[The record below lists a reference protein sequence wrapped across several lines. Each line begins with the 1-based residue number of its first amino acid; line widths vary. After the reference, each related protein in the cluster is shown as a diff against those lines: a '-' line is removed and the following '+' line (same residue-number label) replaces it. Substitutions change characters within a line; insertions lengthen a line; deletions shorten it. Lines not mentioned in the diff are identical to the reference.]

1 MRENDREVAVDLI
14 LKVVEGPADAEWQ
27 GLEARFD
34 PSGGLIGRAETA
46 RLSLPDPSRTVSRF
60 HAQISCS
67 GDTYFLEEMGSRNA
81 ALVNGRAVASGGKE
95 VLRPGDL
102 VRIGR
107 FTLAVDFDEREFA
120 TAEIDRPGLD
130 VDFEQEDDS
139 TRIVT
144 REELRQQ
151 FPGSDVDLWE
161 AFQEGAGI
169 ELDLQAGSGAEFLKM
184 AGQLLRALLGGV
196 HHLST
201 QRMRLRDEPPD
212 RKGQSRQI
220 DPMRAAAEETR
231 LLRTLLTPGAIGNDT
246 PRTRVREMVDDLTAR
261 IAAMRTAVDAT
272 VEQAEAR
279 LSPAAVEARLERS
292 LLLDEFVPMHR
303 KARLWDLFRRLHRS
317 ATAGGSSSGEKA
329 SGADGDSA
337 GGGEA
342 VVRRIFNQTFTR
354 AYEQEAA
361 RLRKSRS

>member
-1 MRENDREVAVDLI
+1 MRGNDREVAVDLI

-34 PSGGLIGRAETA
+34 PTGGLIGRAETA

-60 HAQISCS
+60 HAQITCS

-81 ALVNGRAVASGGKE
+81 ALVNGKAVTAGGKE
-95 VLRPGDL
+95 PLRAGDR
-102 VRIGR
+102 VKIGR
-107 FTLAVDFDEREFA
+107 FTLAVDFGEPEFA
-120 TAEIDRPGLD
+120 AAEVGDRYGLEAA
-130 VDFEQEDDS
+130 VGPEDDS

-144 REELRQQ
+144 REELGRQ
-151 FPGSDVDLWE
+151 FPASDLDLWE

-169 ELDLQAGSGAEFLKM
+169 DLNAQAAAGPEFMKM
-184 AGQLLRALLGGV
+184 VGQLLRALLGGV
-196 HHLST
+196 HLLST

-220 DPMRAAAEETR
+220 DPVRAAAEETR
-231 LLRTLLTPGAIGNDT
+231 LLKALITPGAIGTDT
-246 PRTRVREMVDDLTAR
+246 PQTRVREMVDDLAAR

-279 LSPAAVEARLERS
+279 LSPTAVEAKLERS
-292 LLLDEFVPMHR
+292 LLVDEFVPMRR
-303 KARLWDLFRRLHRS
+303 KAKLWDLYRRMHR
-317 ATAGGSSSGEKA
+317 AAGGSSN
-329 SGADGDSA
+329 ADKDNGDSPS
-337 GGGEA
+337 GSDA

-354 AYEQEAA
+354 AYEQETA